1 VRLTEDA
8 RDLFLP
14 AACAS
19 CRSAPAAGRG
29 LCAPCAAD
37 LLARRPVL
45 ATPAVRAAPPAVA
58 GGPYDGA
65 LAEALNEYKERSRR
79 ELAPALGALLGRA
92 LAVVAA
98 EVPDAVLVPVP
109 PTRAA
114 RRARGFDHVATACTG
129 LGDLYPCLRAR
140 PRPDSVGLT
149 PAERAAAAR
158 QSLRPVPRRLAALAA
173 LGRPAILVDDI
184 VTTGAT
190 LAAAAAV
197 LSTAGVRVPAAIAIA
212 AA

>member
-19 CRSAPAAGRG
+19 CRSAPAAGSG
-29 LCAPCAAD
+29 LCAACAAD
-37 LLARRPVL
+37 LLALRPIL
-45 ATPAVRAAPPAVA
+45 ATPAVRTAPPVVA
-58 GGPYDGA
+58 GGRYDGT

-79 ELAPALGALLGRA
+79 ELATALGAVLGRA

-114 RRARGFDHVATACTG
+114 RRARGFDHVATACAG

-158 QSLRPVPRRLAALAA
+158 QSLCPVPRRLAALAG

-190 LAAAAAV
+190 LTAAAAV
-197 LSTAGVRVPAAIAIA
+197 LSASGVRVPAAIAIA

>member
-1 VRLTEDA
+1 MRLAEDA
-8 RDLFLP
+8 QGLFLP

-19 CRSAPAAGRG
+19 CRSAPAAGSG
-29 LCAPCAAD
+29 LCAECTAD
-37 LLARRPVL
+37 LLSLRPVL
-45 ATPAVRAAPPAVA
+45 ATPLHTAPPVVA
-58 GGPYDGA
+58 GGPYAGA
-65 LAEALNEYKERSRR
+65 LAEALNEYKERARR

-98 EVPDAVLVPVP
+98 EVPGAVLVPIP

-114 RRARGFDHVATACTG
+114 RRSRGFDHVATACAG
-129 LGDLYPCLRAR
+129 LGDRCSCLRAR

-149 PAERAAAAR
+149 PQQRAAAAR
-158 QSLRPVPRRLAALAA
+158 RSLHVIGRRAAALAA
-173 LGRPAILVDDI
+173 TGRPVILVDDI

-190 LAAAAAV
+190 FAAAAET
-197 LSTAGVRVPAAIAIA
+197 LRDAGVPVRAAVAIA